1 MLVLSSDEV
10 AAEGPLEVAVED
22 ELSTEARELVS
33 DLVGLPPTFGFCCGG
48 LGGGALGLDG
58 LVVAI
63 EAGLFIEIFL
73 ADEIAPGAAVAP
85 TGKSE
90 GFTEEARPPPLPALL
105 EGLWRLGIIGGGCG
119 ALFFLWLGDKSLLPP
134 PVGLITLEVVVEV
147 VVEAVVIVFVGGI
160 VPFPLTLFITFE
172 LSFSNMSI
180 ITSLLSFSNWSTFA
194 EVEEEVEAA
203 VEAAAADAWAK
214 LILGVV
220 SVGVA
225 SAALQTGK
233 KLPFISV
240 DMLVCNIGP
249 EMSNFLIGP
258 RSGLGGGSFTA
269 VGNVV
274 GGSLLRT
281 EEVGEERPLVMMVI
295 SSCLEAMELRSFFSD
310 CDLLT
315 SFDFKDFERLLLF
328 FLLTT

>member
-85 TGKSE
+85 IGKSE
-90 GFTEEARPPPLPALL
+90 GFTEEARPPLLPALL
-105 EGLWRLGIIGGGCG
+105 EGLCRLGMIGGGCG
-119 ALFFLWLGDKSLLPP
+119 ALFFLWLGEESLL
-134 PVGLITLEVVVEV
+134 PVGLITLEVVEDEV
-147 VVEAVVIVFVGGI
+147 VVVAATEGYSNTLDVVVFDGLA
-160 VPFPLTLFITFE
+160 PFPLTLFITFE
-172 LSFSNMSI
+172 LSFNNMST
-180 ITSLLSFSNWSTFA
+180 ITSLFSFRIKSTFA
-194 EVEEEVEAA
+194 A
-203 VEAAAADAWAK
+203 VEDTEEAVVAWAK
-214 LILGVV
+214 LIWGVE

-225 SAALQTGK
+225 SAARQTGK

-240 DMLVCNIGP
+240 DMLV
-249 EMSNFLIGP
+249 
-258 RSGLGGGSFTA
+258 
-269 VGNVV
+269 
-274 GGSLLRT
+274 
-281 EEVGEERPLVMMVI
+281 
-295 SSCLEAMELRSFFSD
+295 
-310 CDLLT
+310 
-315 SFDFKDFERLLLF
+315 
-328 FLLTT
+328 

>member
-90 GFTEEARPPPLPALL
+90 GFTEEARLPPPLPALL

-119 ALFFLWLGDKSLLPP
+119 ALFFLWLGEESLL
-134 PVGLITLEVVVEV
+134 PVGLITLEVVEDEV
-147 VVEAVVIVFVGGI
+147 VVVVVVVAATEGYSNTLDVVVFDGLA
-160 VPFPLTLFITFE
+160 PLPLTLFITFE
-172 LSFSNMSI
+172 LSFNNMST
-180 ITSLLSFSNWSTFA
+180 ITSLFSFRIKSTFA
-194 EVEEEVEAA
+194 A
-203 VEAAAADAWAK
+203 VEDTEEAVVAWAK
-214 LILGVV
+214 LIWGVE

-225 SAALQTGK
+225 SAARQTGK

-240 DMLVCNIGP
+240 DMLV
-249 EMSNFLIGP
+249 
-258 RSGLGGGSFTA
+258 
-269 VGNVV
+269 
-274 GGSLLRT
+274 
-281 EEVGEERPLVMMVI
+281 
-295 SSCLEAMELRSFFSD
+295 
-310 CDLLT
+310 
-315 SFDFKDFERLLLF
+315 
-328 FLLTT
+328 